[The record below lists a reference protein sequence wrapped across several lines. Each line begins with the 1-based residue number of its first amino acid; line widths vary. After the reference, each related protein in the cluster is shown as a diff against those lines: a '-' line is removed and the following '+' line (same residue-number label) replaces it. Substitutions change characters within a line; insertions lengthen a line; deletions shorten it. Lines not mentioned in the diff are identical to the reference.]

1 MGGCLG
7 NRCGG
12 SGERESSNGKR
23 GEEYHSSGIRREE
36 NMV

>member
-1 MGGCLG
+1 MGEFLG

-12 SGERESSNGKR
+12 SGERESSDGKR
-23 GEEYHSSGIRREE
+23 GEEYHSSGVTREE